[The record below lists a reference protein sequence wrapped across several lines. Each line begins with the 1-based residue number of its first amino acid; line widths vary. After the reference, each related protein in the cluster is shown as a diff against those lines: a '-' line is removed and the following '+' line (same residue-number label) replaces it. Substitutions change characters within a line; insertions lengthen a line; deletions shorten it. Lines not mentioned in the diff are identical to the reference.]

1 MPKNTKNTKKSE
13 VKENWSIATVWPN
26 EIIAAYKV
34 KGKNIG
40 RIRWEKPND
49 YGEQHTVRTWS
60 KSIDISTDPNI
71 VELHPVS
78 VEVMNLPTAGWV
90 SGSYEGENT
99 KVNKK
104 GDDDNSTI
112 KPTIPLTRESTF
124 IRRDTETG
132 EEVIEKLGEAMWILR
147 EVFQAIIDDKLDNA
161 KANGELKM
169 FMGKRKNI
177 DPFSLYRPYNA
188 KEDGDKE
195 VITIDDEDKVERDVP
210 VFKVNVSF
218 DKNTNYITANI
229 RDLSKAKKKQDGSV
243 IIPAAK
249 YNGDNL
255 TRTTIGK
262 FMPKGSLISG
272 IITFSDVKSHK
283 FGLSQPFDIGFKKA
297 HPDDEKGQRLLYV
310 KPNKSEGVK
319 SKLTQDQYNM
329 QMLGDNVPED
339 NGDDSEDEYSKN
351 SKANKKAAKKNAQV
365 DSDDDTPPSKTD
377 KSAKKDES
385 DDDDEESPSKTKGKT
400 KKVEEDD
407 EEPPS
412 KTKGKNKKVDSD
424 EEDEEDEPPA
434 KTKGKE
440 NKKKADSDDEEEDEP
455 PAKTKGKESKAK
467 KADSDEEDEPPAKI
481 KGKKKVEEDEDE
493 EDEPP
498 AKTKGKDRKGKTAK
512 KVEQDSDEEDEPPAK
527 TKGKESKGK
536 EDKNA
541 KNKPKGKKSDDIEE
555 ADVDEIDTDDE

>member
-60 KSIDISTDPNI
+60 KSIDISTDPNV

-365 DSDDDTPPSKTD
+365 DSDDDAPPSKTG
-377 KSAKKDES
+377 KNAKKDES
-385 DDDDEESPSKTKGKT
+385 EDD
-400 KKVEEDD
+400 EDD

-412 KTKGKNKKVDSD
+412 KTKGKDNKESKGKTKKVDSD
-424 EEDEEDEPPA
+424 EEDDEDEEPPS
-434 KTKGKE
+434 KTSKANK
-440 NKKKADSDDEEEDEP
+440 NKKVDDEEEDEP
-455 PAKTKGKESKAK
+455 PAKTKGKEGKKKVEDDDEENEPPAKTKGKESKTK
-467 KADSDEEDEPPAKI
+467 KVDSDEED
-481 KGKKKVEEDEDE
+481 D

-498 AKTKGKDRKGKTAK
+498 AKTKGKDGKGKTAK
-512 KVEQDSDEEDEPPAK
+512 KVEQDSDEEDEPPVK
-527 TKGKESKGK
+527 TKGKESK
-536 EDKNA
+536 ENKNA
-541 KNKPKGKKSDDIEE
+541 KNKSKGKKSDDIEE
-555 ADVDEIDTDDE
+555 ADVDEIDTDEE